1 MGEVSHRRVNSFGRC
16 AAGLSESYR
25 EVAEGGMDN
34 DSPHLF
40 GTGNQRS
47 ESLYCNRIGR
57 SLAHLEEAVE
67 QWTARIRATMEMA
80 Q

>member
-1 MGEVSHRRVNSFGRC
+1 
-16 AAGLSESYR
+16 
-25 EVAEGGMDN
+25 MDN

-67 QWTARIRATMEMA
+67 QWTARIRATMETA